1 LRVAILDD
9 IILPGHRPVPFNV
22 LGSAFRDHCQEKQVP
37 ANLPPQ
43 YFETE
48 KRYRGAKTPQE
59 KIEAL
64 EEMFA
69 LMPKHKGTDRLRAEL
84 RTKIAKFH
92 EEAEK
97 RPFVAKK
104 GSQLYYVRK
113 EGAGQVA
120 LVGLP
125 NVGKSQLVSAL
136 TQAAPQVAD
145 YPFTTQLPIPG
156 MMEYENVQI
165 QLVDLPAITAP
176 EVNSWLPNIVKY
188 ADLLLI
194 VVDLVQDPLAQLGA
208 TLEWLAKHR
217 MAASNEL
224 KEPPAGMTHVKR
236 ALVVAT
242 KVDYEASRQ
251 GLDSLVSHCGGRF
264 AVFPVSATHG
274 DGLEHLR
281 GAVYQALDVVRVYTK
296 APGGKADLTE
306 PSVVRRGSTVEDVAQ
321 TVHKDFA
328 RNLKYAQVWG
338 SGKFDGQRV
347 RRDYILQDGDIVEL
361 HT

>member
-1 LRVAILDD
+1 M
-9 IILPGHRPVPFNV
+9 
-22 LGSAFRDHCQEKQVP
+22 P

-43 YFETE
+43 YFEAE
-48 KRYRGAKTPQE
+48 KRYRGAKTPQG

-84 RTKIAKFH
+84 RTKIAKFY

-97 RPFVAKK
+97 RPFIAKK

-136 TQAAPQVAD
+136 TQAAPQVGD
-145 YPFTTQLPIPG
+145 YPFTTQLPVPG

-176 EVNSWLPNIVKY
+176 EVSSWLPNIVKN
-188 ADLLLI
+188 ADLLL
-194 VVDLVQDPLAQLGA
+194 VMVDATQDPVAQLDA
-208 TLEWLAKHR
+208 LIDWLAKHR
-217 MAASNEL
+217 MAASSEL
-224 KEPPAGMTHVKR
+224 KEPPAGMTHAKR
-236 ALVVAT
+236 VLVIAT
-242 KVDYEASRQ
+242 KLDSENARQ
-251 GLDSLVSHCGGRF
+251 GLESLLSRCAGAF
-264 AVFPVSATHG
+264 AVLAVSARRG
-274 DGLEHLR
+274 DGLEQLR
-281 GAVYQALDVVRVYTK
+281 ETVYQALDIIRVYTK
-296 APGGKADLTE
+296 PPGGKADLTE
-306 PSVVRRGSTVEDVAQ
+306 PSVVRRGSTVGDVAE

-347 RRDYILQDGDIVEL
+347 RRDYILHDGDIVEL
-361 HT
+361 HI

>member
-1 LRVAILDD
+1 M
-9 IILPGHRPVPFNV
+9 
-22 LGSAFRDHCQEKQVP
+22 P

-43 YFETE
+43 YFEAE
-48 KRYRGAKTPQE
+48 KRYRGARTPQE

-84 RTKIAKFH
+84 RTKISKLS

-97 RPFVAKK
+97 RPYVAKK

-176 EVNSWLPNIVKY
+176 EVSSWLPNIVKN

-194 VVDLVQDPLAQLGA
+194 VVDLSRDPLAQIE
-208 TLEWLAKHR
+208 TTVEWLAKHR

-224 KEPPAGMTHVKR
+224 KEPPFGMTHVKR
-236 ALVVAT
+236 ALVIAN
-242 KVDYEASRQ
+242 KMDSDGAPQR
-251 GLDSLVSHCGGRF
+251 LHSLVLRC
-264 AVFPVSATHG
+264 AQAFPVLAVSAG
-274 DGLEHLR
+274 QGGGLENFR
-281 GAVYQALDVVRVYTK
+281 ETVYRALDVVRVYTK
-296 APGGKADLTE
+296 PPGGKADLSE
-306 PSVVRRGSTVEDVAQ
+306 PSVVRRGSTVEHLAQ

-361 HT
+361 HI

>member
-1 LRVAILDD
+1 M
-9 IILPGHRPVPFNV
+9 
-22 LGSAFRDHCQEKQVP
+22 P

-43 YFETE
+43 YFEAE
-48 KRYRGAKTPQE
+48 KRYRGAKTPQG

-84 RTKIAKFH
+84 RTKIARFY

-113 EGAGQVA
+113 EGAGQVV

-136 TQAAPQVAD
+136 TQATTQVAD

-176 EVNSWLPNIVKY
+176 EVSSWLPNIVKN

-194 VVDLVQDPLAQLGA
+194 MVDVTQNPVAQLDA
-208 TLEWLAKHR
+208 LVDWLAKHR
-217 MAASNEL
+217 IAVSNGP

-236 ALVVAT
+236 ALVIAN
-242 KVDYEASRQ
+242 KIDSENAGSRPEWLAS
-251 GLDSLVSHCGGRF
+251 DCAGRF
-264 AVFPVSATHG
+264 PVLMVSARRG
-274 DGLEHLR
+274 DGLEPLR
-281 GAVYQALDVVRVYTK
+281 ETVYKALNVIRVYTK
-296 APGGKADLTE
+296 PPGGKADLTE
-306 PSVVRRGSTVEDVAQ
+306 PSVVRKGSTVGDVAE

-361 HT
+361 HI

>member
-1 LRVAILDD
+1 M
-9 IILPGHRPVPFNV
+9 
-22 LGSAFRDHCQEKQVP
+22 P

-43 YFETE
+43 YFEAE
-48 KRYRGAKTPQE
+48 KRYRGARTPQE

-84 RTKIAKFH
+84 RTKIAKLS

-97 RPFVAKK
+97 RPFVGKK
-104 GSQLYYVRK
+104 GSQLHYVRK

-125 NVGKSQLVSAL
+125 NVGKSQIVSAL
-136 TQAAPQVAD
+136 TQASPQVAD

-156 MMEYENVQI
+156 MMEYENVQV

-176 EVNSWLPNIVKY
+176 EVSSWLPNIVKN

-194 VVDLVQDPLAQLGA
+194 VLDIGRDPLTQLE
-208 TLEWLAKHR
+208 TVLEWLAKNR

-224 KEPPAGMTHVKR
+224 KEPPVGMTHVKR
-236 ALVVAT
+236 ALVVANKIDT
-242 KVDYEASRQ
+242 ENARQ
-251 GLDSLVSHCGGRF
+251 RQESLALRCRDM
-264 AVFPVSATHG
+264 FPVLEVSAG
-274 DGLEHLR
+274 RGYGLEQLR
-281 GAVYQALDVVRVYTK
+281 EAVYKALDVIRVYTK
-296 APGGKADLTE
+296 PPGGKADLSE
-306 PSVVRRGSTVEDVAQ
+306 PSVVRRGSTVERLAE

-361 HT
+361 HI

>member
-1 LRVAILDD
+1 M
-9 IILPGHRPVPFNV
+9 
-22 LGSAFRDHCQEKQVP
+22 P

-43 YFETE
+43 YFQAE

-84 RTKIAKFH
+84 RTKIAKFY

-125 NVGKSQLVSAL
+125 NVGKSRLVSAL
-136 TQAAPQVAD
+136 TQATPQVAD

-156 MMEYENVQI
+156 MMEYENVQV

-176 EVNSWLPNIVKY
+176 EVGSWLPNIVKN
-188 ADLLLI
+188 ADLVLI
-194 VVDLVQDPLAQLGA
+194 VADVSRDPVAQLEKV
-208 TLEWLAKHR
+208 TEWLAKHR
-217 MAASNEL
+217 MMASNDL
-224 KEPPAGMTHVKR
+224 KESPAGTTHVKR
-236 ALVVAT
+236 AVVIAN
-242 KVDYEASRQ
+242 KVDTDEAQ
-251 GLDSLVSHCGGRF
+251 QKLEPLVGRC
-264 AVFPVSATHG
+264 AGWLPVLAASATRG
-274 DGLEHLR
+274 DGLEQFR
-281 GAVYQALDVVRVYTK
+281 ETVYRTLDIIRVYTK
-296 APGGKADLTE
+296 PPGGKADLTE
-306 PSVVRRGSTVEDVAQ
+306 PSVVRRGSTVGDVAE

-347 RRDYILQDGDIVEL
+347 RRDYILQDGDIIEL
-361 HT
+361 HI